1 MTPPPVHEHHILAR
15 ARRAGAILMGLAVG
29 VLLVIA
35 MFELMR
41 SFGDLGAFQY
51 QGY

>member
-1 MTPPPVHEHHILAR
+1 MTPPPVREHSALAR
-15 ARRAGAILMGLAVG
+15 ARRAGAILMGLVVG
-29 VLLVIA
+29 ALLVIA
-35 MFELMR
+35 LFELMR